1 MGIFTTR
8 EIAIFVYGIL
18 LLTYI
23 LVRNKGKDILLPVI
37 KAACHKKLIVPFC
50 LLLLLAACFVW
61 ACTYSS
67 IWDW

>member
-23 LVRNKGKDILLPVI
+23 LVRNKGKDILLPII

-50 LLLLLAACFVW
+50 LLLLLAA
-61 ACTYSS
+61 
-67 IWDW
+67 